1 MACETLPYLLLDVR
15 GGRGL
20 AVDGEAADE
29 PFPQRAGEEVDEG
42 RRKCCPARDLHPTGR
57 GIDLRYAR
65 PSWLDSAGAPMFTHY
80 EQLGNDSRAILVRKA
95 FLQNFLMEHDLEL
108 IVWHWYERMQLRDD
122 YHQGQ
127 HPYVESSVIARL
139 GADMKIRQGTPQ
151 RTERDLE

>member
-1 MACETLPYLLLDVR
+1 
-15 GGRGL
+15 
-20 AVDGEAADE
+20 
-29 PFPQRAGEEVDEG
+29 
-42 RRKCCPARDLHPTGR
+42 
-57 GIDLRYAR
+57 
-65 PSWLDSAGAPMFTHY
+65 MFTHY